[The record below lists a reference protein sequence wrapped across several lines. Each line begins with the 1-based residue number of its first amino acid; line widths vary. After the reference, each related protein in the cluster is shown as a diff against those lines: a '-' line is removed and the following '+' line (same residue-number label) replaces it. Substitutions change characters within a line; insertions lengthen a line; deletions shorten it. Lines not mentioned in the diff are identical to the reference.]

1 MIRRLLVAAVLIP
14 VVLALVLWASLWLFF
29 LGLLPFALLGL
40 WEYLELMA
48 RAGASPPR
56 LPLYLAGL
64 ALLAAAAWFPRHLLG
79 AIILASLAVFLVAAL
94 RKGLASE
101 IPAISA
107 AAVFGLLYVAVP
119 FALAVDLRA
128 GQDGPWVLLYGLILV
143 WVGDTAAFFGGR
155 AMGRHRL
162 APTLSPGKTWE
173 GTVISALVTVAFGF
187 WLFRVWFG
195 PASAPAF
202 HFVLLPLVIN
212 VAAQLGDLAESALK
226 RGAGVKDSSNLI
238 PGHGG
243 VLDRVDALLFALPAL
258 WYYWKLVLG
267 GGL

>member
-1 MIRRLLVAAVLIP
+1 MIRRVLVAAVLIP
-14 VVLALVLWASLWLFF
+14 LVLALVLWAPLWLFF
-29 LGLLPFALLGL
+29 LGLLPFGLLGL

-48 RAGASPPR
+48 RAATTPPR

-64 ALLAAAAWFPRHLLG
+64 GIWLAAAWLPAHLLG
-79 AIILASLAVFLVAAL
+79 VIVLASLAVFLVAMF
-94 RKGLASE
+94 RRGLPSE
-101 IPAISA
+101 IPAASA
-107 AAVFGLLYVAVP
+107 ASVFGLIYIAVP
-119 FALAVDLRA
+119 FALIFDLRA
-128 GQDGPWVLLYGLILV
+128 SPDGRWVLLYGLILV
-143 WVGDTAAFFGGR
+143 WVGDTAAYFGGR
-155 AMGRHRL
+155 ALGRHKL
-162 APTLSPGKTWE
+162 APTLSPGKTSE
-173 GTVISALVTVAFGF
+173 GTAVSVLVTVAFGF

-202 HFVLLPLVIN
+202 HFVLLPFVIN
-212 VAAQLGDLAESALK
+212 VTAQLGDLAESALK

-258 WYYWKLVLG
+258 WYYWKLALG